1 MMQSSDIVYGSLF
14 MRAQKIVKD
23 AQVLFFTPPMIPG
36 YSASSGIELNMQ
48 DKTGGDL
55 EKFFELLETKDL
67 GARRHWNRYL
77 EYLSIGI
84 HNIRM
89 LYDTKIVIGG
99 YVGAYIEKYMEDLC
113 AR

>member
-1 MMQSSDIVYGSLF
+1 MAKGV
-14 MRAQKIVKD
+14 
-23 AQVLFFTPPMIPG
+23 VLTQCAEQMWLAE
-36 YSASSGIELNMQ
+36 YA
-48 DKTGGDL
+48 DGDL

-89 LYDTKIVIGG
+89 LYDTKIVTGG

-113 AR
+113 ARVDARDSFKENRKVSCSF

>member
-1 MMQSSDIVYGSLF
+1 MLAEYAD
-14 MRAQKIVKD
+14 
-23 AQVLFFTPPMIPG
+23 
-36 YSASSGIELNMQ
+36 
-48 DKTGGDL
+48 GDL

-99 YVGAYIEKYMEDLC
+99 YVGACIEKYMEDLC
-113 AR
+113 ARVDARDSFKEKSERYLVPSKYKKEPTGVGAAIHMIDEFFEII